1 MGVFVQSGRFGGA
14 WSPAALSPDLW
25 LDADDASTF
34 TYHSGTL
41 VSQWADKSGN
51 GYHATQATS
60 GNAPSRSGTLNGLT
74 TVDFDGI
81 DNWMTCGDVLDL
93 GTDNLTMYV
102 VVKFDAL
109 ATSTTAHA
117 VIGKYKQSPV
127 DGSWLLLGEYVSP
140 SARLS
145 CYYDAGATT
154 VARSGNGVFTDTT
167 GTTIGGI
174 VDRDAGSMSIR
185 ADASTLGAAS
195 FTPDSSTNRDVATHL
210 YIGALRSNA
219 QDETF
224 NSAAY
229 LNGQIA
235 EVVACL
241 RVLTDDERDTLES
254 HLITKWGTA

>member
-74 TVDFDGI
+74 TVDFDGV

-93 GTDNLTMYV
+93 GTDDLTMYV
-102 VVKFDAL
+102 VVKFDAV
-109 ATSTTAHA
+109 ATGVTAPT
-117 VIGKYKQSPV
+117 VIGKYKATPADGSYLILSEHATTARLRAYYDPGTTTYAGTGAFSDTAGTAVGQIIDRAAGSITLRV
-127 DGSWLLLGEYVSP
+127 DG
-140 SARLS
+140 ATLS
-145 CYYDAGATT
+145 TQ
-154 VARSGNGVFTDTT
+154 
-167 GTTIGGI
+167 
-174 VDRDAGSMSIR
+174 
-185 ADASTLGAAS
+185 S
-195 FTPDSSTNRDVATHL
+195 FTPDAASNRNTSTHL
-210 YIGALRSNA
+210 YLGGLRNPADSGFLA
-219 QDETF
+219 G
-224 NSAAY
+224 Y
-229 LNGQIA
+229 WLNGQIA

-241 RVLTDDERDTLES
+241 RVITDDERDTLES